1 MILVADDDDAIR
13 ASLRLLLRQRGYA
26 VAEAATADEAL
37 CAAARPEV
45 ELVVQDM
52 NFSRSTGGEE
62 GLELLRQLRA
72 ARPELP
78 VVLLTAWGSIPLAVA
93 GMRAGAADFLTKP
106 WENDL
111 LASTVATALGLAR
124 ARREVAR
131 DAAGRREA
139 LTARGEFSAILGE
152 DPKLVALLELAA
164 RVAPSDAAVL
174 ITGESGTGKELL
186 AAALHAHSGRRE
198 RPFVQVNAGGLPT
211 QLFESEL
218 FGHVRGAFTDARSDR
233 KGRFE
238 LAQGGTI
245 FLDEIG
251 ELEPAAQVKLL
262 RVLQDRSFEPLGSSI
277 TRRVDVRVVSA
288 TNRDLGELIAAGSF
302 REDLFYRLNLI
313 TLHLPPLRERRGDIE
328 LLARAFLESAAKTHG
343 RPGLA
348 LSAGAL
354 AALKARRWPGN
365 IRELRQTIE
374 RAAIVASEDLLAASD
389 LSPETGGSAATA
401 PASGLLESLE
411 RTAIERALAAHRGN
425 LTRVAAELGITR
437 QALYRRLEK
446 HGLERADEPPERAV
460 E

>member
-1 MILVADDDDAIR
+1 MILVADDDAAIR
-13 ASLRLLLRQRGYA
+13 ASLRLLLRQCGYA
-26 VAEAATADEAL
+26 VLEAATADEAL
-37 CAAARPEV
+37 AAAALPEV
-45 ELVVQDM
+45 ELVLQDM

-62 GLELLRQLRA
+62 GLDLLRRLRA

-106 WENDL
+106 WQNDL

-124 ARREVAR
+124 ARQEAAR
-131 DAAGRREA
+131 DANGRREA
-139 LTARGEFSAILGE
+139 LAARGDFGAILGE

-164 RVAPSDAAVL
+164 RVAPSDASVL
-174 ITGESGTGKELL
+174 LTGESGTGKELL
-186 AAALHAHSGRRE
+186 AAAIHANSGRRD
-198 RPFVQVNAGGLPT
+198 RPFVQVNVGGLPT

-238 LAQGGTI
+238 LAHGGTI

-251 ELEPAAQVKLL
+251 ELEAAAQVKLL
-262 RVLQDRSFEPLGSSI
+262 RVLQDRSFEPLGSST

-328 LLARAFLESAAKTHG
+328 LLARAFLASAAATHG
-343 RPGLA
+343 RPGLE

-354 AALKARRWPGN
+354 AALTARRWPGN

-374 RAAIVASEDLLAASD
+374 RAAIVAPEDLLTASD
-389 LSPETGGSAATA
+389 LQPAAGGPATA
-401 PASGLLESLE
+401 APAGGRLENLE

-446 HGLERADEPPERAV
+446 HGLERADEPPE
-460 E
+460 

>member
-1 MILVADDDDAIR
+1 MILVADDDAAIR

-26 VAEAATADEAL
+26 VVEAANPDEAL
-37 CAAARPEV
+37 ANAGDPEV
-45 ELVVQDM
+45 ELVLQDM

-62 GLELLRQLRA
+62 GLELLRRLRA
-72 ARPELP
+72 SRPDLP

-106 WENDL
+106 WENEL
-111 LASTVATALGLAR
+111 LATTVATALGLAR
-124 ARREVAR
+124 ARQEVAR
-131 DAAGRREA
+131 DANGRREA
-139 LTARGEFSAILGE
+139 LAARGDFAAILGE

-164 RVAPSDAAVL
+164 RVAPSDASVL
-174 ITGESGTGKELL
+174 VTGESGTGKELL
-186 AAALHAHSGRRE
+186 AQAIHANSGRRD
-198 RPFVQVNAGGLPT
+198 RPFVQVNVGGLPT

-218 FGHVRGAFTDARSDR
+218 FGHVRGAFTDARADR

-238 LAQGGTI
+238 LAHGGTI

-262 RVLQDRSFEPLGSSI
+262 RVLQDRSFEPLGSSA

-288 TNRDLGELIAAGSF
+288 TNRDLGELIAAGGF
-302 REDLFYRLNLI
+302 REDLYYRLNLI

-328 LLARAFLESAAKTHG
+328 LLARAFLASAAAAHS

-348 LSAGAL
+348 LSPGAL
-354 AALKARRWPGN
+354 AALAARRWPGN

-374 RAAIVASEDLLAASD
+374 RAAIVAPEDLLTANDLAAE
-389 LSPETGGSAATA
+389 PGGPVPALSAA
-401 PASGLLESLE
+401 GRLESLE
-411 RTAIERALAAHRGN
+411 RAAIERALTLHRNN

-446 HGLERADEPPERAV
+446 HGLARAGDPV

>member
-1 MILVADDDDAIR
+1 MILVADDDAAIR
-13 ASLRLLLRQRGYA
+13 ASLRLLLRQHGYA
-26 VAEAATADEAL
+26 VLEAATADEAL
-37 CAAARPEV
+37 AAATRPDV
-45 ELVVQDM
+45 ELVLQDM
-52 NFSRSTGGEE
+52 NFSRATGGEE
-62 GLELLRQLRA
+62 GLELLRRLRA

-106 WENDL
+106 WQNDL

-131 DAAGRREA
+131 DANGRREA
-139 LTARGEFSAILGE
+139 LAARGDFGAILGE
-152 DPKLVALLELAA
+152 DPHLVALLELAA
-164 RVAPSDAAVL
+164 RVAPSDASVL

-186 AAALHAHSGRRE
+186 AEAIHANSGRRA
-198 RPFVQVNAGGLPT
+198 RPFVQVNVGGLPT

-218 FGHVRGAFTDARSDR
+218 FGHVRGAFTDARNDR

-238 LAQGGTI
+238 LAHGGTI

-262 RVLQDRSFEPLGSSI
+262 RVLQDRSFEPLGSSA

-288 TNRDLGELIAAGSF
+288 TNRDLGGLIAAGGF

-328 LLARAFLESAAKTHG
+328 LLARAFLASAAATHG
-343 RPGLA
+343 RPDLA
-348 LSAGAL
+348 LAADAL
-354 AALKARRWPGN
+354 AALAARRWPGN

-374 RAAIVASEDLLAASD
+374 RAAIVAPGDLLTAGD
-389 LSPETGGSAATA
+389 LLPETGGAPGAA
-401 PASGLLESLE
+401 PAAGRLENLE

-446 HGLERADEPPERAV
+446 HGLERADEPPE
-460 E
+460 

>member
-13 ASLRLLLRQRGYA
+13 ASLRLLLRRHGYA
-26 VAEAATADEAL
+26 VAEAASAGEAL
-37 CAAARPEV
+37 SAAARPEV
-45 ELVVQDM
+45 ELVLQDM

-62 GLELLRQLRA
+62 GLDLLRRLRA

-124 ARREVAR
+124 ARREAAR
-131 DAAGRREA
+131 EANGRREA
-139 LTARGEFSAILGE
+139 LAARGEFSAILGE

-164 RVAPSDAAVL
+164 RVAPSDASVL
-174 ITGESGTGKELL
+174 LTGESGTGKELL
-186 AAALHAHSGRRE
+186 AAAIHSNSGRRE
-198 RPFVQVNAGGLPT
+198 RPFVQVNVGGLPT

-238 LAQGGTI
+238 LAHGGTI

-262 RVLQDRSFEPLGSSI
+262 RVLQDRSFEPLGSSA

-328 LLARAFLESAAKTHG
+328 LLSRAFLESAAATHG

-354 AALKARRWPGN
+354 AALVARRWPGN

-374 RAAIVASEDLLAASD
+374 RAAIVAPADLLTASD
-389 LSPETGGSAATA
+389 FLPEAGGA
-401 PASGLLESLE
+401 PAAPAAGRRENLE
-411 RTAIERALAAHRGN
+411 RAALERALAAHRGH

-446 HGLERADEPPERAV
+446 HGLERADEPPE
-460 E
+460 